1 MTKWH
6 NDGRDISHNTNFAI
20 SNGIV
25 LSHVAHAR
33 ATVRTQKSITSQLSV
48 QTQTKKLL
56 KAKCPSKVFQ
66 HKS

>member
-6 NDGRDISHNTNFAI
+6 LDGGDSLHNTNFAI
-20 SNGIV
+20 SNRIV
-25 LSHVAHAR
+25 LSSVAHACT
-33 ATVRTQKSITSQLSV
+33 TVRTQKSRRSLLSV

-56 KAKCPSKVFQ
+56 KTKCPSKVFQ